1 MLKTIIIKKRAQ
13 WTRPLLVFGILISSL
28 FAQALSSSDNPLQW
42 NTDKYRGLYFLEKD
56 TDFLNNTTRN
66 CPEYRY
72 AVVLLH
78 GTQNTLTKSPTQ
90 AIDGLVDHS
99 ENGGVLQPMMENFAR
114 NCALVVLPEAKI
126 SPDKTFK
133 QWNWRLNSADSR
145 RIIRIIKF
153 IQAKLDIDV
162 ILIGGSGGAVMA
174 HHIAKESIKD
184 SNKVDL
190 AAVIIADG
198 VSSELAC
205 QKPCISPKGHQPI
218 HSSSHSELYNADK
231 NEQGV
236 NNWDSTY
243 DTIRV
248 GVNDWNLPTLV
259 ISSFENLKGKIP
271 SQFKDRFG
279 FALERKGARQVI
291 FKKDVGEDHAPWEP
305 GYIYIKDFLM
315 NTLRVDDRW

>member
-1 MLKTIIIKKRAQ
+1 MLKTIIKKRTQ
-13 WTRPLLVFGILISSL
+13 WIRPLLVFGILISTL
-28 FAQALSSSDNPLQW
+28 FAQALSSSNNSLQW

-56 TDFLNNTTRN
+56 TDLLNNTTRD
-66 CPEYRY
+66 CPDYRY

-78 GTQNTLTKSPTQ
+78 GTQNTLTNSPTQ

-99 ENGGVLQPMMENFAR
+99 KNGGVLQLMMENFAR
-114 NCALVVLPEAKI
+114 NCALVVLPEANI

-133 QWNWRLNSADSR
+133 QWDWRLNSADSR

-162 ILIGGSGGAVMA
+162 ILMGGSGGAVMA

-184 SNKVDL
+184 SNKVNL

-205 QKPCISPKGHQPI
+205 QKPCISPKGNQPI
-218 HSSSHSELYNADK
+218 HSSSHSDLYSADK
-231 NEQGV
+231 NEKQI
-236 NNWDSTY
+236 NNSDSTF

-259 ISSFENLKGKIP
+259 ISSFENLNGKIP
-271 SQFKDRFG
+271 SLFKDRFG
-279 FALERKGARQVI
+279 FAIERKGAGHVI
-291 FKKDVGEDHAPWEP
+291 FKKDIGEDHAPWEP
-305 GYIYIKDFLM
+305 GYLHIKYFLI
-315 NTLRVDDRW
+315 NTLGVDQRW

>member
-1 MLKTIIIKKRAQ
+1 MKIINKRQ
-13 WTRPLLVFGILISSL
+13 KWIRPILVFGLIISSL
-28 FAQALSSSDNPLQW
+28 FVQALSSPDNTLQW
-42 NTDKYRGLYFLEKD
+42 NKDKYRGLYFLEKE
-56 TDFLNNTTRN
+56 TGFLNKTTRD

-72 AVVLLH
+72 AVVFLH
-78 GTQNTLTKSPTQ
+78 GTQNTLTNSPTQ

-99 ENGGVLQPMMENFAR
+99 KNGGVLQPIMENFSH

-133 QWNWRLNSADSR
+133 QWDWELNSADSR

-162 ILIGGSGGAVMA
+162 ILMGGSGGAVMA

-190 AAVIIADG
+190 TAVIIVDG

-218 HSSSHSELYNADK
+218 HSSKHSDLYNADI
-231 NEQGV
+231 NERRV
-236 NNWDSTY
+236 NNWDSTF

-248 GVNDWNLPTLV
+248 GVNNWNLPTLV
-259 ISSFENLKGKIP
+259 ISSFENLNGKIP
-271 SQFKDRFG
+271 SLFKDRFG

-291 FKKDVGEDHAPWEP
+291 FKRNIGKDHAPWKP
-305 GYIYIKDFLM
+305 GYIYIKDFLV
-315 NTLRVDDRW
+315 NTLKVDNRW

>member
-13 WTRPLLVFGILISSL
+13 WIRPLLVFGILISSL
-28 FAQALSSSDNPLQW
+28 YAQALSSSNNALQW
-42 NTDKYRGLYFLEKD
+42 NTDKYRGLYFLDKD
-56 TDFLNNTTRN
+56 TNFLNNATRD
-66 CPEYRY
+66 CPDYRY
-72 AVVLLH
+72 AVILLH
-78 GTQNTLTKSPTQ
+78 GTQNTLTSSPTQ

-99 ENGGVLQPMMENFAR
+99 ENGGVLQLMMEHFAR

-133 QWNWRLNSADSR
+133 QWDWRLNSADSR

-162 ILIGGSGGAVMA
+162 ILMGGSGGAVMA

-184 SNKVDL
+184 SKKVDL

-205 QKPCISPKGHQPI
+205 QKPCISLKGHQPI
-218 HSSSHSELYNADK
+218 HSSSHSELYSADNDEK
-231 NEQGV
+231 QI
-236 NNWDSTY
+236 NNWDSTF
-243 DTIRV
+243 DTTRI

-259 ISSFENLKGKIP
+259 ISSFEDLDSKIP
-271 SQFKDRFG
+271 SLFKDRFG
-279 FALERKGARQVI
+279 FALERKGAGQVTFI
-291 FKKDVGEDHAPWEP
+291 KDVGKDHAPWEP
-305 GYIYIKDFLM
+305 GYIYIKDFFT